1 MVIEHAL
8 EQLLAS
14 LGRDQSSVVA
24 SMFKQTKEKILVT
37 IQKDTNASVRDA
49 CVGLL
54 TSYKAILPDD
64 ASV

>member
-14 LGRDQSSVVA
+14 LGRDQSSVVS
-24 SMFKQTKEKILVT
+24 SMFKHTKEKMLVT

>member
-14 LGRDQSSVVA
+14 LGRDQSSMVA
-24 SMFKQTKEKILVT
+24 SMFKHTKEKMLVT